1 MKNCRSSNFVGIRCK
16 RREADNNRSK
26 PSHFPRQK
34 KDDERPTYSIYKK
47 MA

>member
-1 MKNCRSSNFVGIRCK
+1 MSCEEWLVI
-16 RREADNNRSK
+16 READNNRSK

>member
-1 MKNCRSSNFVGIRCK
+1 MFFTLHLVIFLSFVG
-16 RREADNNRSK
+16 EADNNRSK